1 MNNIT
6 RGYGFRVDDI
16 LSFKEN
22 AFINLVK
29 EYPTLQDILELSED
43 YDNTDVR
50 NAIEEFVDE
59 REVEGLAAVNSYL
72 KEEKYNID
80 TEAIPDNSGY
90 VYVVLPARF
99 PWEYNKKVS
108 LLTHEDIDDVFEEI
122 LSILTED
129 KPTIKIHYI
138 EE

>member
-43 YDNTDVR
+43 YDNTDIR

-59 REVEGLAAVNSYL
+59 REIEGLAAVISYL
-72 KEEKYNID
+72 IEEKYNID

-90 VYVVLPARF
+90 VYVVLPTRF